1 MNSLRSE
8 TFLKPGFAL
17 ISVLALVSLAAL
29 TATAFLASA
38 RLERT
43 ATRSIGD
50 TTRLNMALNV
60 GVESATKSLKFI
72 VGDPP
77 RPWNFVTTYWRTN
90 STDEVGYLF
99 VGKAVASTTLNWA
112 YVCGF
117 TPSSWTN
124 LSADLMSSNIIFTNT
139 VCQATFSN
147 DASTF
152 MSTKGNL
159 NFSPDPENSDLKCT
173 RIDMIG
179 GRKSPPVGWVYIK
192 QDIRTNPSSAS
203 TAYLPVVRF
212 AYFTEDLSALIDVD
226 RMGGSTARS
235 SGAAT
240 GTNAEEISLA
250 NLTGVTF
257 TNFSIY
263 TNNRPQYLT
272 PGMLLSTNGGFLMN
286 TNDLRYFASRLPKC
300 LWTTKYTNY
309 DRIPY
314 VPISA
319 TPPYYPTNTAVTNAK
334 IGAGAL
340 KYPLTDLTLGGQS
353 EIAAAITNSFPMF
366 TNRAGGMD
374 GRLYVNALAANIVD
388 YADADSAPT
397 IVNVGG
403 VNAVGYD
410 SYPLLTHLYDQF
422 LYSSNTRTIT
432 HMTSMQFWNPSTQS
446 TAAGNITVNFTNKDT
461 VRYTNNA
468 VPSVVTNRPIVT
480 NIVGL
485 VTGVTS
491 VTFLVPAISANAGY
505 VTNFTRP
512 LINLGNAAN
521 FPNFRPLGDPLIAN
535 LYMNTTTAEPPS
547 IALPCNNS
555 FSYQWGGATFA
566 PAMTIKR
573 QNNNLNNGVPINC
586 AGFLAGN
593 LYIPV
598 GAQQPVPLPIHD
610 PRMTPYLGRG
620 SANQYFESAYATT
633 CWRGYV
639 SQNNPPFGP
648 ADPAFWPDAAIRNI
662 TSHGTNGSLY
672 PAGPATGLFT
682 NSNTTTGMDPI
693 FCKISNA
700 GSYTNIIELGNIFDP
715 IQWRSQIPLAQYN
728 FSNTNIGS
736 TWTADSLYGGG
747 STLRIGRPEHSRFA
761 FTNLSANTADYPV
774 PSLGTSAVGLLDLFC
789 IAKTY
794 DWAGKIN
801 LNTAPLPVLAALAGG
816 INLKTANYN
825 GPPPA
830 DMIRAF
836 TNGVVK
842 FRRTYPFITPSQLA
856 FISSDYGD
864 STTFHNS
871 WPTNAVFATNTPTG
885 FIPGGLQGPTA
896 MNDESREEWFSKIY
910 NLTCVQSFN
919 YRIYVVAQLTDTNG
933 SPKGAIMRKY
943 YNLYLNNNTPNVSG
957 GNPDLS
963 TPSISPIILSETAY

>member
-1 MNSLRSE
+1 M
-8 TFLKPGFAL
+8 TFLRAPTHLKSGFAL

-72 VGDPP
+72 VGDVP
-77 RPWNFVTTYWRTN
+77 RRWNFVTTYWRTN

-99 VGKAVASTTLNWA
+99 VGKAVAENNLNWA

-139 VCQATFSN
+139 NCQGSFSN

-152 MSTKGNL
+152 MSTKGAS
-159 NFSPDPENSDLKCT
+159 NFSADPLNSDLKCT

-203 TAYLPVVRF
+203 TAYLPVARF
-212 AYFTEDLSALIDVD
+212 AYFTEDLSGLIDAD

-250 NLTGVTF
+250 NLTGSSAINV
-257 TNFSIY
+257 SLMSY
-263 TNNRPQYLT
+263 TNKRPQYLT
-272 PGMLLSTNGGFLMN
+272 PGMLLATNGGVLTD

-300 LWTTKYTNY
+300 LWTARYTNY

-314 VPISA
+314 VPISSA
-319 TPPYYPTNTAVTNAK
+319 PPYYPTNQNVNVAGQK
-334 IGAGAL
+334 IGAGAR
-340 KYPLTDLTLGGQS
+340 KYPLTDLTPGGQS

-366 TNRAGGMD
+366 TSRAGGMN
-374 GRLYVNALAANIVD
+374 GNLYVNALAANIVD
-388 YADADSAPT
+388 YADADSSPT

-410 SYPLLTHLYDQF
+410 SYPLLTHLYDAF
-422 LYSSNTRTIT
+422 LYSSATRTIT
-432 HMTSMQFWNPSTQS
+432 HTTWMQFWNPSTIP
-446 TAAGNITVNFTNKDT
+446 TAAGNITVNFINNDT
-461 VRYTNNA
+461 IRYMNTA
-468 VPSVVTNRPIVT
+468 VPSIAVTARLYAAPGTTTTFALPVIPPNA
-480 NIVGL
+480 GF
-485 VTGVTS
+485 VTS
-491 VTFLVPAISANAGY
+491 
-505 VTNFTRP
+505 FTRP
-512 LINLGNAAN
+512 AINLANATLFPGFRPAGDALIATIHLNTQAAN
-521 FPNFRPLGDPLIAN
+521 IA
-535 LYMNTTTAEPPS
+535 A
-547 IALPCNNS
+547 ALPCNNS
-555 FSYQWGGATFA
+555 FSYTWGTKTFT

-573 QNNNLNNGVPINC
+573 QNSVLPNGTTYTYSP
-586 AGFLAGN
+586 GFLAGN
-593 LYIPV
+593 QYIDAAAVTPSR
-598 GAQQPVPLPIHD
+598 LHIHD
-610 PRMTPYLGRG
+610 PRMTPYLGLG
-620 SANQYFESAYATT
+620 STFQYGQSAYANTY
-633 CWRGYV
+633 WKGYV
-639 SQNNPPFGP
+639 SELSPPLNLGL
-648 ADPAFWPDAAIRNI
+648 ADPTFWPDAAAA
-662 TSHGTNGSLY
+662 TTVGTQGQLGLATLGAFQNPE
-672 PAGPATGLFT
+672 PAP
-682 NSNTTTGMDPI
+682 
-693 FCKISNA
+693 CKISNFN
-700 GSYTNIIELGNIFDP
+700 SYTNICELGNIFDP
-715 IQWRSQIPLAQYN
+715 IQWKSPTTALTSKYA
-728 FSNTNIGS
+728 NIDISSAG
-736 TWTADSLYGGG
+736 WTADNLWGGG

-761 FTNLSANTADYPV
+761 FTKLSANTADYPV

-789 IAKTY
+789 VAKTY

-816 INLKTANYN
+816 ITLNTGNYSPLANSPVN
-825 GPPPA
+825 E

-842 FRRTYPFITPSQLA
+842 FRETYPFITPSQLA
-856 FISSDYGD
+856 FISSDYGNNGW
-864 STTFHNS
+864 TNT
-871 WPTNAVFATNTPTG
+871 WPTYAVFATNRPTG
-885 FIPGGLQGPTA
+885 FPRGGLAGPDA
-896 MNDESREEWFSKIY
+896 MNDQGREEWFSKIY

-933 SPKGAIMRKY
+933 NPKGAMMRKY
-943 YNLYLNNNTPNVSG
+943 YQLHLRNNSPNGATNAATLPDQYSPSVS
-957 GNPDLS
+957 PVV
-963 TPSISPIILSETAY
+963 TYEAFY